1 MNRKARSTKSLN
13 WMLWRKEPAMSEFK
27 VGDWVKRT
35 DKITESIYQI
45 SSIDKDLIKCN
56 FIKNGENWRLHTT
69 KGEIKYATPEE
80 IAAGHRIDKPSNP
93 RELETLDKPE
103 NHISPNCK
111 VGMFEM
117 DKCREEFEKQRYWI
131 GLFRTGVDFDVTLGE
146 FGRYI
151 SNGTKSTDAMD
162 LESFNEKWEAWAN
175 CWQHQQAKVEELKAS
190 HHGEVIGHEVHFKKI
205 KQERDELQTLYIQ
218 QGINML
224 KLQKRVDKALE
235 LMQKPVI
242 VGEPTNY
249 VCARFKE
256 LERALKGEGQ

>member
-1 MNRKARSTKSLN
+1 
-13 WMLWRKEPAMSEFK
+13 
-27 VGDWVKRT
+27 
-35 DKITESIYQI
+35 
-45 SSIDKDLIKCN
+45 
-56 FIKNGENWRLHTT
+56 
-69 KGEIKYATPEE
+69 
-80 IAAGHRIDKPSNP
+80 
-93 RELETLDKPE
+93 
-103 NHISPNCK
+103 
-111 VGMFEM
+111 M

-224 KLQKRVDKALE
+224 KLQKRVDAATKQAQNAL
-235 LMQKPVI
+235 Q
-242 VGEPTNY
+242 Y
-249 VCARFKE
+249 VEEDMRGNHEFLQMAMIRTFKD
-256 LERALKGEGQ
+256 LEQALKGEHA